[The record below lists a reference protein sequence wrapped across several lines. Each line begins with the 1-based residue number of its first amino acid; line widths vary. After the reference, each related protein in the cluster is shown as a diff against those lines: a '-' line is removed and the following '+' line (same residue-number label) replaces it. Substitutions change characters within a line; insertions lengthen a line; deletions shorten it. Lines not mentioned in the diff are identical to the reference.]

1 MSIRKIIIGNKQVD
15 AEEVE
20 LPQTQLKFYSEN
32 PRIYTILQDLGES
45 PTQEEIERQMK
56 SHDHVKTLKDSIKA
70 NGGLLEP
77 IIVRRNVVLEG
88 NSRLAAYRIL
98 ASEDPIKWGKIKCNV
113 LPDDTSDDVVTSL
126 LGTLH
131 LVGKTPWSPYEQAGF
146 LVRRIEKSRKPID
159 AIAQELGIRVSDAKL
174 SIEVYKEM
182 MAADDMNPTKWS
194 YYFEL
199 LKNRDIRKY
208 DENNPTM
215 EFKQKLIEKIKNDE
229 VDRAA
234 DMRKY
239 AILAKSKGENSVE
252 AITEVLNGDITID
265 AAVELVSTETK
276 LASLNAK
283 VETFFNFLNKEQVAL
298 KENRG
303 DVELNF
309 TLKKIKTLIDTMLG
323 IN

>member
-1 MSIRKIIIGNKQVD
+1 MSIRKIIIGNQQVD
-15 AEEVE
+15 AKEVE
-20 LPQTQLKFYSEN
+20 LPQSGLQFYSEN

-45 PTQEEIERQMK
+45 PTQQEIERKMK
-56 SHDHVKTLKDSIKA
+56 AQDHVKTLKDSIKA

-77 IIVRRNVVLEG
+77 VIVRRNVVLEG

-98 ASEDPIKWGKIKCNV
+98 AAEDPIKWGKIKCNV

-131 LVGKTPWSPYEQAGF
+131 LVGRTPWSPYEQAGF
-146 LVRRIEKSRKPID
+146 IMRRLETSRRPID
-159 AIAQELGIRVSDAKL
+159 AIAHELGISVSDAKL
-174 SIEVYKEM
+174 SIDVYKQM
-182 MAADDMNPTKWS
+182 MSADDMNPTKWS

-234 DMRKY
+234 DIRKY
-239 AILAKSKGENSVE
+239 GTLAKSKGENSVE
-252 AITEVLNGDITID
+252 AITDVLNGDITID

-283 VETFFNFLNKEQVAL
+283 VGTFFNFINKEQVAL

-309 TLKKIKTLIDTMLG
+309 TLKKIKILIDTMLG
-323 IN
+323 

>member
-1 MSIRKIIIGNKQVD
+1 MSVRKIIIGNQQVD
-15 AEEVE
+15 AKEVE
-20 LPQTQLKFYSEN
+20 LPQAQLLFYSEN

-45 PTQEEIERQMK
+45 PTQQEIERQMK
-56 SHDHVKTLKDSIKA
+56 AHDHVKTLKDSIKA

-77 IIVRRNVVLEG
+77 VIVRRNVVLEG

-98 ASEDPIKWGKIKCNV
+98 AAEDPIKWGKIKCNV

-234 DMRKY
+234 DIRKY
-239 AILAKSKGENSVE
+239 GTLAKSKGENSVE
-252 AITEVLNGDITID
+252 AITDVLNGDITID
-265 AAVELVSTETK
+265 AAVELVSNETK

-283 VETFFNFLNKEQVAL
+283 VETFFNFINKEQVAL

-309 TLKKIKTLIDTMLG
+309 TLKKIKNLIDTMLG
-323 IN
+323 

>member
-1 MSIRKIIIGNKQVD
+1 MSVRKIIIGNQQVD
-15 AEEVE
+15 AKEVE
-20 LPQTQLKFYSEN
+20 LPQAQLLFYSEN

-45 PTQEEIERQMK
+45 PTQPEIEKQMK
-56 SHDHVKTLKDSIKA
+56 AHDHVKTLKDSIKA

-98 ASEDPIKWGKIKCNV
+98 ASEDPIKWGKIKSNV

-234 DMRKY
+234 DIRKY
-239 AILAKSKGENSVE
+239 GTLAKSKGENSVE
-252 AITEVLNGDITID
+252 AITDVLNGDITID
-265 AAVELVSTETK
+265 AAVELVSNETK

-283 VETFFNFLNKEQVAL
+283 VETFFNFMNKEQIAL
-298 KENRG
+298 KENR
-303 DVELNF
+303 DDLELKFN
-309 TLKKIKTLIDTMLG
+309 LKKIKTLIDTMLG
-323 IN
+323 

>member
-1 MSIRKIIIGNKQVD
+1 MSIRKIIIGNQQVD
-15 AEEVE
+15 AKEIE
-20 LPQTQLKFYSEN
+20 LSQSELLFYSEN
-32 PRIYTILQDLGES
+32 PRIYTILQDIGDS
-45 PTQEEIERQMK
+45 PSQPEIERKMK
-56 SHDHVKTLKDSIKA
+56 MHDHVKTLKDSIKA

-77 IIVRRNVVLEG
+77 VIVRRNIVLEG

-98 ASEDPIKWGKIKCNV
+98 AAEDPIKWGKIKCNV
-113 LPDDTSDDVVTSL
+113 LPDDTSDEIVTAL

-159 AIAQELGIRVSDAKL
+159 AIAQELGIKVSDAKL

-182 MAADDMNPTKWS
+182 LAADDMNPTKWS

-215 EFKQKLIEKIKNDE
+215 EFKQRLIEKIKNDE
-229 VDRAA
+229 VHRAP
-234 DMRKY
+234 DIRKY
-239 AILAKSKGENSVE
+239 GILAKSKGENSVE
-252 AITEVLNGDITID
+252 AITDVMNGDITID
-265 AAVELVSTETK
+265 EAVELVSTETK

-283 VETFFNFLNKEQVAL
+283 AESFFNFIKKEQNAI
-298 KENRG
+298 KEHRG

-309 TLKKIKTLIDTMLG
+309 ILKKIKTLLDTTLG
-323 IN
+323 